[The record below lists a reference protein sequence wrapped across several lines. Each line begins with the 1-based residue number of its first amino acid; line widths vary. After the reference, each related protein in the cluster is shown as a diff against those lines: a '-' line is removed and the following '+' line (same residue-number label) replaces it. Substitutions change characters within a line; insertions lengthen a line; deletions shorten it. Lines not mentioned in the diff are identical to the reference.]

1 MVSWMYNTSKNAKTV
16 FMHISALMLAEHWSL
31 CVHGQIG
38 YYNFFVMV
46 SWIYNTEN
54 NAKSVFMH
62 FSEVML
68 HGLSLCV
75 HCQIDHYRKLIFFK
89 NRPTAQSIY
98 IYTFI

>member
-1 MVSWMYNTSKNAKTV
+1 
-16 FMHISALMLAEHWSL
+16 
-31 CVHGQIG
+31 
-38 YYNFFVMV
+38 MV

-75 HCQIDHYRKLIFFK
+75 HCQIDHYREIPIFGAILFWDEAYREHNLIDH
-89 NRPTAQSIY
+89 Y
-98 IYTFI
+98 